1 MSPGPWWGSSSSGS
15 RCPIVPDKAPADLR
29 LKIFASVLGVD
40 RGETLVGIPALLA
53 PVANLPTPEIALFE
67 WVRDRGHSEVQ
78 IFASDARSGRFLD
91 VAPAGVGRAK
101 YDEFTI
107 LLMIS
112 FTVDDLDAP
121 AGSGRS

>member
-1 MSPGPWWGSSSSGS
+1 M
-15 RCPIVPDKAPADLR
+15 
-29 LKIFASVLGVD
+29 LGVD

-53 PVANLPTPEIALFE
+53 PVVNLPTPEIALFK
-67 WVRDRGHSEVQ
+67 WVRDRGHSQVQ